1 MKMKQL
7 ADRFASAMVREACFD
22 RPVEVVA
29 YGLEIILNIIV
40 QTGIILII
48 ACILHIFPTVLIAII
63 SAIIFRSFSG
73 GTHCSN
79 FYSCT
84 VLSTTVFISI
94 GYLALKITMG
104 TYFFVTVYTIMLLA
118 TTIWA
123 PVNTQKVLKKRTATL
138 LKLSSLTFLMLMFGI
153 STTLQ
158 LQKELIAAAVMG
170 LAWQVF
176 SLTPLGI
183 FIISKVDESFQYIRK
198 EVAKDDA
205 KG

>member
-1 MKMKQL
+1 MEMKQL
-7 ADRFASAMVREACFD
+7 ADRLASVMVREARFD

-29 YGLEIILNIIV
+29 YGLEIIFNITIQTIIV
-40 QTGIILII
+40 MITAYL
-48 ACILHIFPTVLIAII
+48 LHIFPTVLVALI
-63 SAIIFRSFSG
+63 SAVIFRSLSG

-94 GYLALKITMG
+94 GYLALKITMDM
-104 TYFFVTVYTIMLLA
+104 YLLVTVYAIILLA
-118 TTIWA
+118 TAIWA
-123 PVNTQKVLKKRTATL
+123 PVNTQKALRKSKATM
-138 LKLSSLTFLMLMFGI
+138 LKLSSLTFLVLIFGI
-153 STTLQ
+153 STTFQ
-158 LQKELIAAAVMG
+158 LQQELIVATVMG

-183 FIISKVDESFQYIRK
+183 FVISKVDESFQYIRK
-198 EVAKDDA
+198 EVAKDDG